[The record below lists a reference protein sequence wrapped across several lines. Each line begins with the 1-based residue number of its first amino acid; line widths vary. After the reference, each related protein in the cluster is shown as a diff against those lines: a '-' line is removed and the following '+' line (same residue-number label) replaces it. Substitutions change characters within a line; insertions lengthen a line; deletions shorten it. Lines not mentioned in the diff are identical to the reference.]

1 MTCGVK
7 IAFIAAGS
15 AGLLLS
21 LSTACSGRTPE
32 SEPVDAAYLDAQ
44 HITSSGKL
52 VFARRIRDE
61 NGEHI
66 LALHRK
72 AGPSPSTPKSG
83 RIEHI
88 EVNAAYYSQQY
99 NGWKQKWTVHD
110 FVECPGLDAM
120 ADFFSSS
127 VSVTDINGD
136 GKAEVTI
143 PYKLFCG
150 GGIDSHT
157 VKVIL
162 REGPLK
168 LAIRGKSEVK
178 LPGQPPFGGEHEYDK
193 ALLTPAYAT
202 YKQHMDQVW
211 KTVSTD
217 VRQ

>member
-1 MTCGVK
+1 MN
-7 IAFIAAGS
+7 IAFIPAFS
-15 AGLLLS
+15 AGLLLA
-21 LSTACSGRTPE
+21 LTTACDAHTLN
-32 SEPVDAAYLDAQ
+32 SEPVDATYLEAQ
-44 HITSSGKL
+44 HIASIGKL
-52 VFARRIRDE
+52 VFAQRIRDQR
-61 NGEHI
+61 GEHI
-66 LALHRK
+66 LVLQRK
-72 AGPSPSTPKSG
+72 AGSSASSPKSG

-88 EVNAAYYSQQY
+88 ELNAAYYSQQ
-99 NGWKQKWTVHD
+99 NNRWKQDWTVHD

-120 ADFFSSS
+120 ADFFASS

-136 GKAEVTI
+136 GKAEVTV

-150 GGIDSHT
+150 GGIDSYT

-178 LPGQPPFGGEHEYDK
+178 LPGQPAFGGEHEYDK

-202 YKQHMDQVW
+202 YKKHMDQVW
-211 KTVSTD
+211 KTVSAD